1 MMVPIIQP
9 QQQQMMQT
17 SNLVHKHQ
25 STKSSKK
32 QTLQIILSNVKFN
45 FSVHRDGVLVELT
58 WAYFKT

>member
-1 MMVPIIQP
+1 MMVPIMQP

-45 FSVHRDGVLVELT
+45 FSVHRNIN
-58 WAYFKT
+58 K